1 MYIPP
6 HYKNNDPQIS
16 IELIKENAFGLLI
29 SSGST
34 YPFTTHLPFLC
45 REENGKFRL
54 FTHLAKANPHASV
67 LADKEVQAV
76 FTGPHAYISATWYK
90 NERNVPT
97 WNYAAVHV
105 KGIARVVSNEAQI
118 LDLLQETVAF
128 FEGGK
133 TEHHQQ
139 LPAEYKQA
147 LSREIT
153 FIEIEIKEVESKI
166 KFNQNKPKEDLLSVM
181 QHLIDSGNHTG
192 KLVADMM
199 RRFNKEKL
207 K

>member
-6 HYKNNDPQIS
+6 YYKNNDPQVS
-16 IELIKENAFGLLI
+16 IELIKENSFGLLI
-29 SSGST
+29 SSDTS
-34 YPFTTHLPFLC
+34 YSCATHLPFLC
-45 REENGKFRL
+45 REEKGHFRL
-54 FTHLAKANPHASV
+54 FTHLAKANPHSGV
-67 LADKEVQAV
+67 LLDKEVLAV

-105 KGIARVVSNEAQI
+105 KGIAKHISDE
-118 LDLLQETVAF
+118 DLVLELLRETVAF
-128 FEGGK
+128 FEGGN

-139 LPAEYKQA
+139 LPVEYKQA
-147 LSREIT
+147 LSGEIT

-181 QHLIDSGNHTG
+181 QHLIDSGDHRN
-192 KLVADMM
+192 KEVADRM
-199 RRFNKEKL
+199 RRFNAEKL